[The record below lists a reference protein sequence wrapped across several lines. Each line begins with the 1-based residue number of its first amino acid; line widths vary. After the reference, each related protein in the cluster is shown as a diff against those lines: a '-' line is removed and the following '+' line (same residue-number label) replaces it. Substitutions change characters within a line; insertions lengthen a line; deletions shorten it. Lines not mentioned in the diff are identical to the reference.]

1 MHLPRSVF
9 SHKQLDLFLWILRV
23 NRVDDVP
30 SLRTMKDLNKSLQ
43 RLCGIDTLEYSGVLG
58 HRYHVNSLSQILAQV
73 IKKNLLTVF
82 LFSYIFYTI

>member
-23 NRVDDVP
+23 NQVDDVP
-30 SLRTMKDLNKSLQ
+30 SLRAMKDLNKCLQ
-43 RLCGIDTLEYSGVLG
+43 QICGIDTLGYDGVLG

-73 IKKNLLTVF
+73 HSF
-82 LFSYIFYTI
+82 CSS

>member
-73 IKKNLLTVF
+73 NLYMYTVYLISVF
-82 LFSYIFYTI
+82 L